1 MPRLASTNVAK
12 VAKMTAQ
19 AVTST
24 MGSLLGVVG
33 GLGLNTGKI
42 RANYDIVK

>member
-12 VAKMTAQ
+12 VAKMTTQ

-24 MGSLLGVVG
+24 IFIVLL
-33 GLGLNTGKI
+33 LFKI
-42 RANYDIVK
+42 LAEVFLQ